1 MNEPY
6 MSEALLNAR
15 IFLSREDMHMRRR
28 LYFILPDTKT
38 AETIED
44 ELLLARIDEG
54 HIHFHT
60 TLETRLGN
68 KLPKANILQKS
79 DLLHAMGVGL
89 VSGGLTGTIVG
100 AVLYFQWAEVGAVA
114 PGLGLITV
122 LSIIGAVFGC
132 WAAGMIGIS
141 CPNSRLK
148 AFRRAIDDGNI
159 LLMVDVPKERVE
171 EITRLIKS
179 HHPQA
184 DAKGIEATIP
194 AFP

>member
-1 MNEPY
+1 
-6 MSEALLNAR
+6 
-15 IFLSREDMHMRRR
+15 MRRR

-54 HIHFHT
+54 HIHFHST
-60 TLETRLGN
+60 FETHLGD
-68 KLPKANILQKS
+68 KLPKASILQKT
-79 DLLHAMGVGL
+79 DLIHAMTVGL
-89 VSGGLTGTIVG
+89 VAGGLTGTVVG
-100 AVLYFQWAEVGAVA
+100 FLVYLQWGSGAAFV
-114 PGLGLITV
+114 PSLGVVTA
-122 LSIIGAVFGC
+122 LSIIGAIFGC

-148 AFRRAIDDGNI
+148 AFKQAIDDGNI
-159 LLMVDVPKERVE
+159 LLMVDVPKERVD

-179 HHPQA
+179 HHPEA
-184 DAKGIEATIP
+184 DVKGIEATIP